1 MATKKIQ
8 MKGGTKL
15 GAENPTWVKQPG
27 DAVPLIFGAALV
39 GFGIINTVIGHYRMA
54 TGTGKLPQ

>member
-1 MATKKIQ
+1 MEIKKIQ

-15 GAENPTWVKQPG
+15 GGANPTWTKQPG
-27 DAVPLIFGAALV
+27 DAIPLMFGGALV
-39 GFGIINTVIGHYRMA
+39 SFGLVSTAVGHYRMA